1 MGDPIIEYLKNRKI
15 NRKRE
20 EIEHLKHDIEI
31 ANKRHRMKGDLNI
44 DFIMAVIVFISVYA
58 LLYTLIH

>member
-31 ANKRHRMKGDLNI
+31 AKLKKQLNEVEVKN
-44 DFIMAVIVFISVYA
+44 D
-58 LLYTLIH
+58 